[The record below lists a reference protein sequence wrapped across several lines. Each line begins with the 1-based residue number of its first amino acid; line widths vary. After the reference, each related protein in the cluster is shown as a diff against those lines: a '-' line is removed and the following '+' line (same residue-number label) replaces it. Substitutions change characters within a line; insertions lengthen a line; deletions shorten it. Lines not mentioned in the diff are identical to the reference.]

1 MRPVQAGFSLPR
13 QGEGREGGPP
23 FGGVGGAKGPLN

>member
-1 MRPVQAGFSLPR
+1 MMWGFSLPR

-23 FGGVGGAKGPLN
+23 FGGVGGEKSALN